1 LLKGHCSGG
10 PSAPS
15 SSNSNYWTCNG
26 LPAKF
31 RYTWTA
37 SNATRTTQEAIVK
50 AQLKSIGIEIVDAAL
65 PANVVFGPT
74 GIPSGNY
81 DLANFAWVT
90 SPDPSGFVPT
100 WGCGGESNY
109 LGYCNR
115 AATRLLEASNSE
127 LNPEKRAA
135 LFAGA
140 DKMFAND
147 VPSIPLYSRPNPLIY
162 KSTILGMKN
171 NPSNVGFGWN
181 AEEWKWKS

>member
-50 AQLKSIGIEIVDAAL
+50 AQLKSIGVEIVDAAL

-74 GIPSGNY
+74 GIPSVRLHA
-81 DLANFAWVT
+81 DLTLLSRLSLALAKT
-90 SPDPSGFVPT
+90 
-100 WGCGGESNY
+100 
-109 LGYCNR
+109 R
-115 AATRLLEASNSE
+115 AVSLA
-127 LNPEKRAA
+127 P
-135 LFAGA
+135 
-140 DKMFAND
+140 
-147 VPSIPLYSRPNPLIY
+147 
-162 KSTILGMKN
+162 
-171 NPSNVGFGWN
+171 
-181 AEEWKWKS
+181 